1 MLHARPHQH
10 GLRLFLGLLSSD
22 LSGPGLGQVRSHL
35 NHACSVHR
43 GLWSPLCHSHSPT
56 WAGAPRPAAWLPKS
70 RWQHGTLDICYIKSY
85 CMART
90 ETSGTPRD
98 GKELKL
104 RVRPQAGGR
113 TAAWARRS
121 HSLLSGHE
129 YGSARIAAL
138 RRRSADLPESYDI
151 ISIYKCRNK
160 GIQ

>member
-1 MLHARPHQH
+1 MGGYGPYGCKEIQLSKLVCTHTE
-10 GLRLFLGLLSSD
+10 LGWTPNPITDVLM
-22 LSGPGLGQVRSHL
+22 RWR
-35 NHACSVHR
+35 HR
-43 GLWSPLCHSHSPT
+43 
-56 WAGAPRPAAWLPKS
+56 
-70 RWQHGTLDICYIKSY
+70 D
-85 CMART
+85 T
-90 ETSGTPRD
+90 ETQTHRE

-138 RRRSADLPESYDI
+138 RRHSADLPESYDI